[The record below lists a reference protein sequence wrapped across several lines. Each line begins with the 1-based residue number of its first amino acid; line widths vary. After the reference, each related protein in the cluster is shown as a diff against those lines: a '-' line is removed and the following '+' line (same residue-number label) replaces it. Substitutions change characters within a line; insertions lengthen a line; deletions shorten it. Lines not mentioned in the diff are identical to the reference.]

1 MSANL
6 MNIDFARRK
15 LEKVFN
21 SRTTLKKAFGDR
33 MARTIAMRMAVFRHA
48 RTLSMVPVTKP
59 DRRHQLE
66 GNRAGQYAV
75 DLVHPKRLVFEPNHD
90 PMPRKEDGG
99 IDTDQVTAITVIEVI
114 DYH

>member
-1 MSANL
+1 
-6 MNIDFARRK
+6 MNVDFARQK
-15 LEKVFN
+15 LEKTFN
-21 SRTTLKKAFGDR
+21 SQTALNRTFGDR
-33 MARTIAMRMAVFRHA
+33 MARTVAMRMAVLRNA
-48 RTLSMVPVTKP
+48 RTLGKVPVTNP

-75 DLVHPKRLVFEPNHD
+75 DLVHPKRLVFEPNHN

-99 IDTDQVTAITVIEVI
+99 IDTDQVTAITIIEVV